1 MDGIAETAMMFVTQ
15 AAKYSDRVAFDIPE
29 AFEILYDTI
38 ELFGGAH
45 FRSAR
50 TRRHLVEAVN
60 FALSSIPGNRV
71 SIHCV
76 ELADETF
83 ALEWLPYIK
92 RQLTDAGR
100 LRP

>member
-1 MDGIAETAMMFVTQ
+1 MDDIAEAAMMFATQ
-15 AAKYSDRVAFDIPE
+15 AAKYSDRMSFNIPD

-38 ELFGGAH
+38 DLFDGVH
-45 FRSAR
+45 FRSAK

-60 FALSSIPGNRV
+60 IAPSSIPGNQV

-76 ELADETF
+76 ELGGEMF

-92 RQLTDAGR
+92 KQLTKAAW
-100 LRP
+100 LQP

>member
-1 MDGIAETAMMFVTQ
+1 VDDIAETAMMFVRQ
-15 AAKYSDRVAFDIPE
+15 AAKYSDRVAFNIPE

-38 ELFGGAH
+38 DLFDGAH
-45 FRSAR
+45 FQSAR

-60 FALSSIPGNRV
+60 VALSSIPGNHV

-76 ELADETF
+76 EIAGGTF
-83 ALEWLPYIK
+83 AVEWLPYIEG
-92 RQLTDAGR
+92 QLANAGR